1 MKRRFYQVR
10 PGLGTR
16 AEGDTSVKRQPQ
28 HHAASRSPVSQP
40 SAEPQTTSNTGIA
53 GTGAFAIMAR
63 RATSARPAC
72 GGSSCAFDPAREG
85 GEPWLRNDVDS
96 RGAAKPVGFYGS
108 DWQ

>member
-1 MKRRFYQVR
+1 MISIGCDINKSRYAPDHRLYTVPKPAHDLAMCSTAPNARPRIARPRYPLTPGRRR
-10 PGLGTR
+10 
-16 AEGDTSVKRQPQ
+16 
-28 HHAASRSPVSQP
+28 SRSWPGGHLR
-40 SAEPQTTSNTGIA
+40 EG
-53 GTGAFAIMAR
+53 
-63 RATSARPAC
+63 AC